1 MGRGITITMVLN
13 TPSMDDARTLL
24 ATFSTEGLLPLP
36 VVFPPSLRTTG
47 QLNLPDI
54 PMDNKVS
61 SK

>member
-1 MGRGITITMVLN
+1 MVLN

-36 VVFPPSLRTTG
+36 VVFPLSLRTTG

>member
-1 MGRGITITMVLN
+1 MVLN

-24 ATFSTEGLLPLP
+24 AAFSTDSTEGLLPLP